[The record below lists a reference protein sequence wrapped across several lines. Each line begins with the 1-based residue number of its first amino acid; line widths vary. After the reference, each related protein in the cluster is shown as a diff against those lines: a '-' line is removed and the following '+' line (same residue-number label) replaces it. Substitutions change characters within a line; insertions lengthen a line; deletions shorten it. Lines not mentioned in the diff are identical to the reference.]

1 MIYKHLMK
9 RIAVLLILLHSVYSF
24 AQTDTAFWF
33 AAPDLAASHQQ
44 VPIRFCFTTYGQ
56 AATITISQ
64 PASSTFVTQTLNV
77 AANGFATYD
86 VSSLV
91 DSVET
96 TPAFTV
102 LNRGFYITSTAPVSC
117 YYECI
122 GDNSEI
128 YNLKGRSALGTDFLI
143 ATQNFHSYSYD
154 GTSSIEIVASEDN
167 TTIQITSPTA
177 LADGSPAF
185 STLTIHLNRGQ
196 CYAVQAAS
204 SGHLSNTIIHSDKPI
219 AINVTEDSLSISFC
233 ADLVGDQIVP
243 TSYLGTKYVA
253 IKNNSSYETVFLFP
267 TESNTAV
274 AFNGVPYST
283 MLNEGGF
290 IQHNLDDTATLI
302 TADKPIAVFQL
313 TGLGCEAGGTVL
325 PNIECTG
332 SHLVRF
338 LRPSQGRLN
347 LTLVVNTQ
355 YIDNFVLNGNPN
367 LITAAD
373 FRPVPTD
380 SSLSY
385 CFKLITTTVVPTDSV
400 MTIENPSGLFQ
411 CGIINGGGANCTY
424 GYFSGYAQASYI
436 HIDMDS
442 VYCPGDSIVFN
453 FEAPD
458 INYITLH
465 GPNGLSMTEQPF
477 VLRNINSEMSG
488 KYWISGIDTA
498 GCQYEMV
505 DSIHIVVY
513 DDNLEIAFDIDT
525 LLCSFRS
532 IDIHFTSNLP
542 EIEPKNLVDS
552 IILPNGTVLLPDA
565 QHNFRINAIDSTF
578 TGWWTLT
585 AHAPHCASI
594 SDTDS
599 IFIRVID
606 SHSLTIHDT
615 IVENQLPWERFDSTF
630 TAPAST
636 TFFIPDTNGGC
647 DSVINY
653 ELTIYYNTAD
663 TILYYICDN
672 ELPFD
677 AGDTIMHHSGSWT
690 TTNTGI
696 HGEDINMVYI
706 LNVINSTDT
715 TIYDTIINSQLP
727 LFIYDTIIDT
737 AFTDSI
743 IHYTY
748 YTYNEA
754 GCDSIIYYNLF
765 IFWNGDHCDTNLTYP
780 NMVTPNG
787 DGYNDKFVIGGLIE
801 NKCFRYNELIIY
813 NSSGQKVYRK
823 QNICKED
830 DWWDPESD
838 HLPAGTYF
846 FYFKAHGVNIH
857 TQHIGAIEV
866 LREK

>member
-122 GDNSEI
+122 GANSEI
-128 YNLKGRSALGTDFLI
+128 YNLKGGSALGTDFLI
-143 ATQNFHSYSYD
+143 PSQNIYSNCSGLTNSVEIVATEDN
-154 GTSSIEIVASEDN
+154 TSIEITAPVALLDGTAAN
-167 TTIQITSPTA
+167 TTI
-177 LADGSPAF
+177 
-185 STLTIHLNRGQ
+185 TILLNRGQ
-196 CYAVQAAS
+196 SYSIQAE
-204 SGHLSNTIIHSDKPI
+204 HLSNTIIHSDKPI
-219 AINVTEDSLSISFC
+219 AVNVTDDSMCADYC

-243 TSYLGTKYVA
+243 MELLGTRYVA
-253 IKNNSSYETVFLFP
+253 LKNDSEYEEIFIFP
-267 TESNTAV
+267 TENNTV
-274 AFNGVPYST
+274 VTINGTPIYG
-283 MLNEGGF
+283 MLNIGSS
-290 IQHNLDDTATLI
+290 HHLVLNDTATHI
-302 TADKPIAVFQL
+302 EANKPISVFQL
-313 TGLGCEAGGTVL
+313 TASGCELGGTVL
-325 PNIECTG
+325 PQLDCTG

-338 LRPSQGRLN
+338 LRPDHEEFI
-347 LTLVVNTQ
+347 LTLLTKTQ
-355 YIDNFVLNGNPN
+355 FTSNFVLNGHSDW
-367 LITAAD
+367 ITAAD
-373 FRPVPTD
+373 FAPLASDT
-380 SSLSY
+380 SFSY
-385 CFKLITTTVVPTDSV
+385 CIKDISNLVDIDSV
-400 MTIENPSGLFQ
+400 MTLENIVGLFH
-411 CGIINGGGANCTY
+411 CGIINGGGADCSY
-424 GYFSGYAQASYI
+424 GYFSGYAKASYI
-436 HIDMDS
+436 RINMDS
-442 VYCPGDSIVFN
+442 VFCPGDSIVFN